1 MESVALPFVGMMM
14 AECAQVGL
22 MIVGK
27 AAMSRGMSNLIFIF
41 YSNALASF
49 ILLPTSFFFHG
60 SERPP
65 ITFSLLCGFFVLGLL
80 GFGVQ
85 ILGYAGIL
93 YSSPTLGTAMLN
105 LIPAFTFILAV
116 ALSGSV
122 AYIIEMEAIFILY
135 IHISIEVTHIQ
146 RFSSQEPDLQ
156 IGMEKLDWR
165 SSSSLAKSLGAM
177 LSITG
182 AFIVTLFKGLPL
194 LTTPSPSEASHQ
206 LLLQMS
212 NWVVGGLLLA
222 ADSVLASVWL
232 ILQALIL
239 KKYPA
244 GLIIAFFYCF
254 FVAIQSAVVS
264 LVLERDFSS
273 WSLQPNMRLIA
284 VLYSGMF
291 GSAFQVGISVWCM
304 HKTGPVFVAMFK
316 PVGIFISIVMG
327 VILLGDTLYL
337 LSLIGAIL
345 IVIGFYS
352 VMWGKAR
359 EQKMSGEA
367 AVSNLDS
374 SRQKAPLLQNSIEEM

>member
-1 MESVALPFVGMMM
+1 MESAALPFVGMIMV
-14 AECAQVGL
+14 EFAQVGL

-27 AAMSRGMSNLIFIF
+27 VAMSRGMSNLIFIF

-65 ITFSLLCGFFVLGLL
+65 ITFSLLCGFFALGLL
-80 GFGVQ
+80 GFGIQ

-116 ALSGSV
+116 A
-122 AYIIEMEAIFILY
+122 F
-135 IHISIEVTHIQ
+135 
-146 RFSSQEPDLQ
+146 R
-156 IGMEKLDWR
+156 MEKLDWR
-165 SSSSLAKSLGAM
+165 SSSSLAKSLGA
-177 LSITG
+177 LVSITG
-182 AFIVTLFKGLPL
+182 AFSVTLYKGLPL
-194 LTTPSPSEASHQ
+194 LMTPSPSEASHQ

-232 ILQALIL
+232 IMQALIL

-244 GLIIAFFYCF
+244 GLIVVFFYCF

-264 LVLERDFSS
+264 LVLERDLSS
-273 WSLQPNMRLIA
+273 WSLQPNTRLIA

-291 GSAFQVGISVWCM
+291 GSAFQVGLSAWCM

-316 PVGIFISIVMG
+316 PVGIFISIVVG
-327 VILLGDTLYL
+327 VILLGDTFYL
-337 LSLIGAIL
+337 GSLIGAIL
-345 IVIGFYS
+345 IVIGFFS
-352 VMWGKAR
+352 VMWGKAK
-359 EQKMSGEA
+359 EQKMIGEA
-367 AVSNLDS
+367 AVRNFDS
-374 SRQKAPLLQNSIEEM
+374 SRQKAPLLQNSVEEM

>member
-80 GFGVQ
+80 
-85 ILGYAGIL
+85 
-93 YSSPTLGTAMLN
+93 
-105 LIPAFTFILAV
+105 
-116 ALSGSV
+116 
-122 AYIIEMEAIFILY
+122 
-135 IHISIEVTHIQ
+135 
-146 RFSSQEPDLQ
+146 
-156 IGMEKLDWR
+156 GMEKLDWR

-316 PVGIFISIVMG
+316 PVGIFISIVVG

>member
-80 GFGVQ
+80 
-85 ILGYAGIL
+85 
-93 YSSPTLGTAMLN
+93 
-105 LIPAFTFILAV
+105 
-116 ALSGSV
+116 
-122 AYIIEMEAIFILY
+122 
-135 IHISIEVTHIQ
+135 
-146 RFSSQEPDLQ
+146 
-156 IGMEKLDWR
+156 GMEKLDWR

-316 PVGIFISIVMG
+316 PVGIFISIVIG

>member
-1 MESVALPFVGMMM
+1 
-14 AECAQVGL
+14 
-22 MIVGK
+22 
-27 AAMSRGMSNLIFIF
+27 
-41 YSNALASF
+41 
-49 ILLPTSFFFHG
+49 
-60 SERPP
+60 
-65 ITFSLLCGFFVLGLL
+65 
-80 GFGVQ
+80 
-85 ILGYAGIL
+85 
-93 YSSPTLGTAMLN
+93 MLN

-116 ALSGSV
+116 AL
-122 AYIIEMEAIFILY
+122 
-135 IHISIEVTHIQ
+135 
-146 RFSSQEPDLQ
+146 R
-156 IGMEKLDWR
+156 MEKLDWR

-316 PVGIFISIVMG
+316 PVGIFISIVVG